1 MSNDYYDT
9 LGVSENASPDEI
21 KRTFRTLAKR
31 YHPDR
36 NPDDTAAEARFK
48 EISEAYDTL
57 SDTKKKAE
65 YDTMRKY
72 GAFAGQPGGGGGFG
86 GGGGGGG
93 DFSQFFHQGAG
104 RGGFQTFGGGS
115 TGGIDGLDDILAQ
128 FFGGGGGG
136 GGFGSPFGGQRRQR
150 SRPARPT
157 RGHDAHAWIKIS
169 FLESVTGTKRT
180 IRGKTTGKKLAV
192 KVPAGI
198 DDGDKI
204 RLKGQGRPGRLGGA
218 NGDLIITVTVMADQQ
233 FERKGNDVHTRV
245 NVPFTTAILGGKVTA
260 KTLTKSVSL
269 SIKPGT
275 QPGTKLRLKGMGLAV
290 GDATGDQFVTVEVE
304 IPTSISDR
312 QRDLLEHWE
321 E

>member
-1 MSNDYYDT
+1 
-9 LGVSENASPDEI
+9 
-21 KRTFRTLAKR
+21 
-31 YHPDR
+31 
-36 NPDDTAAEARFK
+36 
-48 EISEAYDTL
+48 
-57 SDTKKKAE
+57 
-65 YDTMRKY
+65 
-72 GAFAGQPGGGGGFG
+72 
-86 GGGGGGG
+86 
-93 DFSQFFHQGAG
+93 
-104 RGGFQTFGGGS
+104 
-115 TGGIDGLDDILAQ
+115 
-128 FFGGGGGG
+128 
-136 GGFGSPFGGQRRQR
+136 
-150 SRPARPT
+150 
-157 RGHDAHAWIKIS
+157 
-169 FLESVTGTKRT
+169 VTGTKRT

>member
-1 MSNDYYDT
+1 MSNDYYKT
-9 LGVSENASPDEI
+9 LGVSETASPDEI
-21 KRTFRTLAKR
+21 KRTFRMLAKK

-36 NPDDTAAEARFK
+36 NPGNTAAETKFK

-72 GAFAGQPGGGGGFG
+72 GAFAGQPGGGMG
-86 GGGGGGG
+86 GGARGGG
-93 DFSQFFHQGAG
+93 DFSQFFHQGGG
-104 RGGFQTFGGGS
+104 RGGFQTFNMGG
-115 TGGIDGLDDILAQ
+115 TGGINGLDDILAQ
-128 FFGGGGGG
+128 FFGGRGA
-136 GGFGSPFGGQRRQR
+136 GGFGSPSGGQRGSRMRPQR
-150 SRPARPT
+150 PSRGRDAR
-157 RGHDAHAWIKIS
+157 AWITIS
-169 FLESVTGTKRT
+169 FMESVTGTRRT
-180 IRGKTTGKKLAV
+180 IRSKTSGKKLSV

-198 DDGDKI
+198 DDGGKI

-233 FERKGNDVHTRV
+233 FERKGNDVHTKV

-290 GDATGDQFVTVEVE
+290 GDVTGDQFVTVEVE
-304 IPTSISDR
+304 IPTAITDH
-312 QRDLLEHWE
+312 QRELLEQWE